1 MLKCSDCTDSPT
13 RRLTNVSSQFN
24 FYLYL
29 LIPPLYIVAGYQ
41 TISRFLWFEN
51 QIQAAVDKQGV
62 KEEDAASYVAIVNKL
77 GLYVEQ
83 INNNAR
89 SRQEP
94 EMDVPRI
101 NALLKA
107 LQTNDESNPDVKHG
121 SSLFKTQKFATTASS
136 DDFMEWYE
144 RVKPKCHN
152 PECEKSFSTGDTM
165 FSGYN
170 RDNDAWRGHGK
181 GTPCCSRACLEKVN
195 KSKWFEH

>member
-1 MLKCSDCTDSPT
+1 M
-13 RRLTNVSSQFN
+13 Q
-24 FYLYL
+24 
-29 LIPPLYIVAGYQ
+29 
-41 TISRFLWFEN
+41 N
-51 QIQAAVDKQGV
+51 QIQVVMD
-62 KEEDAASYVAIVNKL
+62 EYSFNEDAAEAHVKL
-77 GLYVEQ
+77 KQKHGLYVEQ

-94 EMDVPRI
+94 EMDIPRI
-101 NALLKA
+101 NALLDA
-107 LQTNDESNPDVKHG
+107 LETNDESNTDVRNG
-121 SSLFKTQKFATTASS
+121 SSLFNTQKFATTASS
-136 DDFMEWYE
+136 EDFMEWYE